1 MIAHDP
7 LHGSGRAALPH
18 PALALG
24 DDAHATQGIGM
35 TDRRKW
41 QPTVVKTPLAS
52 PEDAAVLA
60 APRQRAMP
68 EPPHLESKKS
78 QRRVVHG
85 HSVIP
90 DMSTHHRLQPLALV
104 GDGFVHTTLKLG
116 FHLIQL
122 RLQSL
127 ADRLPQH
134 RKPSITP
141 LLCADMRP
149 SRPGESHPRPL
160 TEPDVNLSIH
170 PARATQGRLPPSAE
184 TKGSSGFPLTQSQRG
199 DPTPSL
205 QPHYEPSSLLR
216 VGPPQCSASVRSPR
230 GFRRLGFSLRIRA
243 TGSCSST
250 RQPDMRF
257 TPPLRR
263 SPSAQSSGTPR
274 TCPRRTIRPWFRR
287 LLSF

>member
-24 DDAHATQGIGM
+24 EDAHATQGIGM

-41 QPTVVKTPLAS
+41 QPMVDKTPHAS

-68 EPPHLESKKS
+68 EPPHLESKNS

-90 DMSTHHRLQPLALV
+90 DMSPHHRLQPLALF

-116 FHLIQL
+116 FHLIRL

-141 LLCADMRP
+141 LLYADMRKAKEIK
-149 SRPGESHPRPL
+149 RL
-160 TEPDVNLSIH
+160 
-170 PARATQGRLPPSAE
+170 RLPFS
-184 TKGSSGFPLTQSQRG
+184 TPLPVV
-199 DPTPSL
+199 D
-205 QPHYEPSSLLR
+205 
-216 VGPPQCSASVRSPR
+216 
-230 GFRRLGFSLRIRA
+230 RIW
-243 TGSCSST
+243 TEFQKS
-250 RQPDMRF
+250 
-257 TPPLRR
+257 
-263 SPSAQSSGTPR
+263 
-274 TCPRRTIRPWFRR
+274 R
-287 LLSF
+287 LLGMQFQVELPHSFGVPPETDRHPLCCGSPPRCRQRIARQ